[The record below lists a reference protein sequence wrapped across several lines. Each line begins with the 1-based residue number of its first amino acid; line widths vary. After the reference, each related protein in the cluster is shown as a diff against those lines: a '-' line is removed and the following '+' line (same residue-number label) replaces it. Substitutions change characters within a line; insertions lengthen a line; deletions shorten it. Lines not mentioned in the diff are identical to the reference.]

1 MTAGSEK
8 RNPRA
13 KRHSGQRERKDS
25 ARTGDTSFA
34 WRHSSCFLIND
45 DDDVISDQFEQQIGK
60 QPGGYGGEAGE
71 KI

>member
-25 ARTGDTSFA
+25 ARTGDTS
-34 WRHSSCFLIND
+34 WHHSSCLLMND
-45 DDDVISDQFEQQIGK
+45 DDDVISDQFEQQIGE
-60 QPGGYGGEAGE
+60 QHCRYGGEAGE
-71 KI
+71 KT